1 MKKEVQA
8 TKSANSPDTKS
19 KKPLLNNKAIA
30 LLVLILVLITVSVV
44 IYFYKQSEIKKLNE
58 AHKTE
63 IDSLNNK
70 ATEAISKNNVN
81 FLETIGKV
89 FSWAARAE
97 LERQNLGQLDIMM
110 TELVKVKNFKQIV
123 IISSEGKVMLSTD
136 KKFEGQGFP
145 KIVYDMVKTDVTKTS
160 VQENGDILAT
170 APIFGLD
177 KRIGSLIITF
187 VPEKSNFLNKTNK

>member
-1 MKKEVQA
+1 MKKEVQSD
-8 TKSANSPDTKS
+8 KSANSPDAKS
-19 KKPLLNNKAIA
+19 KKPLLSNKAIA
-30 LLVLILVLITVSVV
+30 LLVLILVLITACVV
-44 IYFYKQSEIKKLNE
+44 IYFYKQSEINKLKKVHESELLSLNE
-58 AHKTE
+58 
-63 IDSLNNK
+63 
-70 ATEAISKNNVN
+70 EAIGAINKNNVY
-81 FLETIGKV
+81 FLETTAKV

-97 LERQNLGQLDIMM
+97 LERQNLGQLDVMM

-187 VPEKSNFLNKTNK
+187 VPEKTNFLNKTNN